1 VKNREIKMKDELIAK
16 IESREAVVGVIGLG
30 YVGLPLAR
38 EFLKKNFTVLGFDVD
53 EEKVVKISNGESY
66 IKHIGADF
74 LKKYVTEMGT
84 FKATSDFSRLKEVD
98 FIIICV
104 PTPLDDHYNPD
115 LSYVLNSTRVIAEY
129 LHRGQVV
136 VLESTTYPGTT
147 EEEMLPIL
155 EGTGLKVG
163 EDFYLGYSPERE
175 DPGNKEFATGN
186 IPKVVSAVTDNGLE
200 VLTLLYSQI
209 VSVVPV
215 SSPKVAEA
223 CKILENTYRAIN
235 IALVNELKVILDRMD
250 IDIWE
255 VIEAA
260 KTKPFGFQPFYPGPG
275 LGGHCIPI
283 DPFYLTWKAK
293 EYDVHTHFIELAG
306 EINNTMPYYVIEK
319 VMKALNVKRLSIV
332 DADILV
338 IGVAYKPDVD
348 DTRESPALKVMDLLI
363 KEGARV
369 AYYDPYIP
377 IMPKTRKYDFKL
389 QSVQLK
395 QMDDNYYDAAVI
407 VTDHSVIDYK
417 EILEK
422 AKIVIDTRNAL
433 KQKGVK
439 SDKIWKA

>member
-1 VKNREIKMKDELIAK
+1 MKDELIAK
-16 IESREAVVGVIGLG
+16 IRAREAVVGIIGLG

-38 EFLKKNFTVLGFDVD
+38 EFLKSGFTVLGFDVD
-53 EEKVVKISNGESY
+53 NEKIVKISNGESY

-74 LKKYVTEMGT
+74 LRKYVTEVGT
-84 FKATSDFSRLKEVD
+84 FKATSDFSKLKEVD

-104 PTPLDDHYNPD
+104 PTPLDEHYNPD
-115 LSYVLNSTRVIAEY
+115 LSFVLDSTRDIAKY
-129 LHRGQVV
+129 LHKGHVV

-155 EGTGLKVG
+155 EDTGLKVG

-175 DPGNKEFATGN
+175 DPGNKEFATGS

-200 VLTLLYSQI
+200 VLNLLYSQI

-283 DPFYLTWKAK
+283 DPFYLAWKAK

-319 VMKALNVKRLSIV
+319 VMKALNVKRQSIV

-348 DTRESPALKVMDLLI
+348 DTRESPALKVIDLLK

-369 AYYDPYIP
+369 AYHDPYIP
-377 IMPKTRKYDFKL
+377 IMPRTRKYDFKL
-389 QSVQLK
+389 RSVHLPQIA
-395 QMDDNYYDAAVI
+395 DDYYDAAVI
-407 VTDHSVIDYK
+407 VTDHSDIDYH
-417 EILEK
+417 EVLSK

-439 SDKIWKA
+439 SEKIWKA

>member
-1 VKNREIKMKDELIAK
+1 MKDELMAK
-16 IESREAVVGVIGLG
+16 IEAREAIVGIIGLG

-38 EFLKKNFTVLGFDVD
+38 EFLKKNFTVMGFDVD
-53 EEKVVKISNGESY
+53 DDKIVKISNGESY

-74 LKKYVTEMGT
+74 LKKYVMDVGT
-84 FKATSDFSRLKEVD
+84 FKATSDFSRLREVD
-98 FIIICV
+98 FIVICV

-129 LHRGQVV
+129 LHKGHVV

-235 IALVNELKVILDRMD
+235 IALVNELKVIFDRMD

-260 KTKPFGFQPFYPGPG
+260 KTKPFGFQAFYPGPG

-283 DPFYLTWKAK
+283 DPFYLAWKAK

-319 VMKALNVKRLSIV
+319 VMRALNVKRQSIV

-348 DTRESPALKVMDLLI
+348 DTRESPALKVIDLLI

-369 AYYDPYIP
+369 AYCDPHIP

-389 QSVQLK
+389 RSVPLK
-395 QMDDNYYDAAVI
+395 QIVDNYYDAAVI
-407 VTDHSVIDYK
+407 VTDHSDIDYQ
-417 EILEK
+417 EVLGK

-439 SDKIWKA
+439 SDKVWKA

>member
-1 VKNREIKMKDELIAK
+1 MKDELIAG
-16 IESREAVVGVIGLG
+16 IEAREAVVGIIGLG

-38 EFLKKNFTVLGFDVD
+38 EFLKKGFTVLGFDVD
-53 EEKVVKISNGESY
+53 DGKIVKISNGESY

-74 LKKYVTEMGT
+74 LKKYVKEVGT
-84 FKATSDFSRLKEVD
+84 FKATSDFSKLKEVD
-98 FIIICV
+98 FIVICV
-104 PTPLDDHYNPD
+104 PTPLDEHYNPD

-129 LHRGQVV
+129 LHKGHVV

-155 EGTGLKVG
+155 EDTGLKVG

-200 VLTLLYSQI
+200 VLNRLYSQI

-255 VIEAA
+255 VIDAA

-283 DPFYLTWKAK
+283 DPFYLAWKAK

-319 VMKALNVKRLSIV
+319 VMKALNVRKQSIV

-348 DTRESPALKVMDLLI
+348 DTRESPSLKVIDLLI

-369 AYYDPYIP
+369 AYHDPHIP

-389 QSVQLK
+389 QSVQLP
-395 QMDDNYYDAAVI
+395 QIADDYYDAAVI
-407 VTDHSVIDYK
+407 VTNHSDIDYQ
-417 EILEK
+417 EVLRK

>member
-16 IESREAVVGVIGLG
+16 IESRETVVGVIGLG

-74 LKKYVTEMGT
+74 LKKYVTEVGT

-115 LSYVLNSTRVIAEY
+115 LSYVLNSTREIAKY

-147 EEEMLPIL
+147 EDEMLPIL

-175 DPGNKEFATGN
+175 DPGNKEFATDN
-186 IPKVVSAVTDNGLE
+186 IPKVVSAVTGNGLE

-215 SSPKVAEA
+215 SSPKIAEA

-319 VMKALNVKRLSIV
+319 VMKALNARRLSIV

-348 DTRESPALKVMDLLI
+348 DTRESPALKVIDLLI

-389 QSVQLK
+389 QSVQLE
-395 QMDDNYYDAAVI
+395 QMDHDYYDAAVI
-407 VTDHSVIDYK
+407 VTDHSAIDYQ

>member
-1 VKNREIKMKDELIAK
+1 
-16 IESREAVVGVIGLG
+16 
-30 YVGLPLAR
+30 
-38 EFLKKNFTVLGFDVD
+38 
-53 EEKVVKISNGESY
+53 
-66 IKHIGADF
+66 
-74 LKKYVTEMGT
+74 
-84 FKATSDFSRLKEVD
+84 
-98 FIIICV
+98 
-104 PTPLDDHYNPD
+104 
-115 LSYVLNSTRVIAEY
+115 
-129 LHRGQVV
+129 

-175 DPGNKEFATGN
+175 DPGNKEFTTGT

-200 VLTLLYSQI
+200 VLTRLYSQI

-235 IALVNELKVILDRMD
+235 IALVNELKVIFDRMD

-260 KTKPFGFQPFYPGPG
+260 KTKPFGFQAFYPGPG

-283 DPFYLTWKAK
+283 DPFYLAWKAK
-293 EYDVHTHFIELAG
+293 EYDVHAHFIELAG

-319 VMKALNVKRLSIV
+319 VMKALNVNRKSIV

-348 DTRESPALKVMDLLI
+348 DTRESPALKVIDLLI

-369 AYYDPYIP
+369 AYYDPHIP
-377 IMPKTRKYDFKL
+377 IMGRTRKYDFKL
-389 QSVQLK
+389 RSVQLK
-395 QMDDNYYDAAVI
+395 QIDDDYYDAAVI
-407 VTDHSVIDYK
+407 VTNHSNIDYQ
-417 EILEK
+417 EVLGK
-422 AKIVIDTRNAL
+422 ANIVIDTRNAL

-439 SDKIWKA
+439 SDKVWKA

>member
-1 VKNREIKMKDELIAK
+1 MKDRLIAR

-53 EEKVVKISNGESY
+53 EDKVVKINSGESY

-74 LKKYVTEMGT
+74 LKKYVTEVGT
-84 FKATSDFSRLKEVD
+84 FNATADFSRLQEVD
-98 FIIICV
+98 VIIICV

-115 LSYVLNSTRVIAEY
+115 LSYVLGSTRVIAKY

-155 EGTGLKVG
+155 ESTGLKVG

-175 DPGNKEFATGN
+175 DPGNKDFATGN
-186 IPKVVSAVTDNGLE
+186 IPKVISAMTDNGLE
-200 VLTLLYSQI
+200 VLKRLYSQI

-223 CKILENTYRAIN
+223 SKILENTYRAVN
-235 IALVNELKVILDRMD
+235 IALVNELKVIFDRMG

-283 DPFYLTWKAK
+283 DPFYLAWKAK

-306 EINNTMPYYVIEK
+306 EINNTMPYYVLEK
-319 VMKALNVKRLSIV
+319 VLKALNVKRLSIV

-369 AYYDPYIP
+369 VYHDPHIP
-377 IMPKTRKYDFKL
+377 VLPKTRKYDFKL
-389 QSVQLK
+389 RSVPLK
-395 QMDDNYYDAAVI
+395 QISDDYYDAAVI
-407 VTDHSVIDYK
+407 VTDHSDIDYR
-417 EILEK
+417 EVLAK
-422 AKIVIDTRNAL
+422 AKIIIDTRNAL
-433 KQKGVK
+433 KQRGIK
-439 SDKIWKA
+439 SDKVRKA

>member
-1 VKNREIKMKDELIAK
+1 MKNRGIKMKAELMAK
-16 IESREAVVGVIGLG
+16 IEAREAVIGVIGLG

-53 EEKVVKISNGESY
+53 EDKIVKISSGESY

-74 LKKYVTEMGT
+74 LKKYVTELGT
-84 FKATSDFSRLKEVD
+84 FKATHDFSRLRDVD

-115 LSYVLNSTRVIAEY
+115 LSYVLDSTRVIAGY
-129 LHRGQVV
+129 LHKGQAV

-147 EEEMLPIL
+147 EAEMLPIL
-155 EGTGLKVG
+155 ESSGLKVG

-186 IPKVVSAVTDNGLE
+186 IPKVVSAVTGNGLE
-200 VLTLLYSQI
+200 VLSRLYSQI
-209 VSVVPV
+209 VPVVPV
-215 SSPKVAEA
+215 SSPRVAEA
-223 CKILENTYRAIN
+223 CKILENTYRAVN
-235 IALVNELKVILDRMD
+235 IALVNELKVIFDRMG

-319 VMKALNVKRLSIV
+319 VMKALNANKQSMV

-369 AYYDPYIP
+369 AYYDPHIP
-377 IMPKTRKYDFKL
+377 VMPKTRKYDFKL
-389 QSVQLK
+389 RSVPLK
-395 QMDDNYYDAAVI
+395 QIDEDYYDAAVI
-407 VTDHSVIDYK
+407 VTDHSDIDYR
-417 EILEK
+417 EVLAK
-422 AKIVIDTRNAL
+422 AKIVIDTRNVL
-433 KQKGVK
+433 QHMGIK
-439 SDKIWKA
+439 SDKVRKA